1 MIYVMAQQLLRTARH
16 LRRVVP
22 SVNAT
27 AALLTPARGAA
38 GTPLPADTPASNE
51 DSYKW
56 LETSKGRKDVT
67 VCYTKISPLFNAI
80 SLACQHSWIRE
91 IANLDSSEL
100 HRSWIACL
108 WLVHTRGQEIPC
120 TQTL

>member
-1 MIYVMAQQLLRTARH
+1 MAQQLLRTARH

-27 AALLTPARGAA
+27 AALLTPTRGAA
-38 GTPLPADTPASNE
+38 GTPLPAEIPASNE

-67 VCYTKISPLFNAI
+67 VRYTRIYTQCKREQYASHTQLQRLQIWTQYYDTT
-80 SLACQHSWIRE
+80 SLS
-91 IANLDSSEL
+91 
-100 HRSWIACL
+100 
-108 WLVHTRGQEIPC
+108 LVHTDD
-120 TQTL
+120 